1 MLYNCIVRGGRF
13 PARQKYERQNSMA
26 DDPKDGERRELK
38 VKWANADIPTV
49 YANQLLLSHT
59 GPEFYLIFG
68 EIIAVD
74 DDDPTRVPDVLT
86 VRQRVRVAVSRE
98 VMGSFV
104 EAINNNYKNFAD
116 KVNAALERQKNNAD
130 GN

>member
-1 MLYNCIVRGGRF
+1 
-13 PARQKYERQNSMA
+13 MA
-26 DDPKDGERRELK
+26 DDPKDGERRELNI
-38 VKWANADIPTV
+38 KWATSDIPTV
-49 YANQLLLSHT
+49 YANQLLLAHS

-74 DDDPTRVPDVLT
+74 DDDPTKVPDVLT

-104 EAINNNYKNFAD
+104 EAINNNYKNFVD
-116 KVNAALERQKNNAD
+116 KMNAAIERQEKNND